1 MKIKSLITYIAIC
14 VATILVATEN
24 LDEYTVFSGYAG
36 MRASRGE
43 DMSDC
48 KQRCTR
54 GAQQDALYNY
64 FLENHPEHN
73 LDDQTFMSLINTIIE
88 NIHSVEVHN
97 WQHVMN
103 GPASID
109 ITFSVNTAFL
119 NEMESQY
126 FQD

>member
-1 MKIKSLITYIAIC
+1 MMKFKSIIFC
-14 VATILVATEN
+14 VLMFSTQAMSNEN
-24 LDEYTVFSGYAG
+24 FDEYTVFSGNANLR
-36 MRASRGE
+36 MSLGE
-43 DMSDC
+43 KMQQC
-48 KQRCTR
+48 KLNCTQT
-54 GAQQDALYNY
+54 AKESALYNY
-64 FLENHPEHN
+64 FLENYPNHTLN
-73 LDDQTFMSLINTIIE
+73 DQQLASLISTIID
-88 NIHSVEVHN
+88 NVHSVEVHH

>member
-64 FLENHPEHN
+64 FLENHPEIEAYFIYTN
-73 LDDQTFMSLINTIIE
+73 INDEWETFISDSMKDRVIN
-88 NIHSVEVHN
+88 
-97 WQHVMN
+97 
-103 GPASID
+103 
-109 ITFSVNTAFL
+109 
-119 NEMESQY
+119 
-126 FQD
+126 